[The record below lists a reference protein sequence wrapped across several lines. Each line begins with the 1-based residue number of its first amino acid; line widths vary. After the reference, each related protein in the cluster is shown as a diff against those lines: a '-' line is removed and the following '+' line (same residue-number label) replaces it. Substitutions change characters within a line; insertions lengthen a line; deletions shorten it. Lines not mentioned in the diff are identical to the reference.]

1 MRKRRSNDPAQ
12 LRLGFPPDLSAKLI
26 DCWRQLKARYPDPLL
41 LVADSGYYLCLD
53 QDAETIHRL
62 TGQQLEPASI
72 PYMVIVIDNASTWFE
87 PIVTIGLSLLI
98 CDPPHDPSRFVFT

>member
-1 MRKRRSNDPAQ
+1 MRKRRSFV
-12 LRLGFPPDLSAKLI
+12 LVLFWFGFLLVLSAKLI
-26 DCWRQLKARYPDPLL
+26 DCWRQLKARYPDPLF

-98 CDPPHDPSRFVFT
+98 CD